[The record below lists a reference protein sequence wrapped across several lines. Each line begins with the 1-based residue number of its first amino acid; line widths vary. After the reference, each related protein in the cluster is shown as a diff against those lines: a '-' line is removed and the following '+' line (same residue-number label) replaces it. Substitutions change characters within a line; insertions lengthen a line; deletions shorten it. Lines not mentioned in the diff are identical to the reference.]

1 MISGKDTDVR
11 TERQGSPM
19 GIRLNMGYTGVK
31 QNYSYLFQSMS
42 GNSNLNFLSDYMS
55 IKNGS
60 YGKLMKAYYSKDSKV
75 SKETASI
82 VDEKKKNLSTSKDS
96 AETLKQ
102 IKTTSESLKSSA
114 DQLTNTGK
122 DSVFSKGQDEI
133 YKAVD
138 SFVNSYNK
146 LVEGSAKSASD
157 SITKRVDTL
166 KNMTEANQKLLS
178 QVGIT
183 IGKDD
188 TLTLDKE
195 AFAKADTSTV
205 KTLFNGSYSY
215 ASRVSSQ
222 SSFIDF
228 AATQEASKA
237 NTYTTNGMYSN
248 TYASGNI
255 FNSYF

>member
-1 MISGKDTDVR
+1 M
-11 TERQGSPM
+11 ERQGSHM
-19 GIRLNMGYTGVK
+19 GVRLNMGYTGMK
-31 QNYSYLFQSMS
+31 QNYSFLFQSMS

-60 YGKLMKAYYSKDSKV
+60 YGKLMKAYYGKGNKI
-75 SKETASI
+75 SKEAASI
-82 VDEKKKNLSTSKDS
+82 VDEKKKTLSTSKDS

-102 IKTTSESLKSSA
+102 IQTASESLKSSA
-114 DQLTNTGK
+114 DQLANTGK

-138 SFVNSYNK
+138 SFVTNYNK
-146 LVEGSAKSASD
+146 VIEGSAKSASD

-166 KNMTEANQKLLS
+166 KNMTESNQKLLG
-178 QVGIT
+178 QAGIT

-188 TLTLDKE
+188 TLTLDRD
-195 AFAKADTSTV
+195 AFAKADANTV
-205 KTLFNGSYSY
+205 KTLFSGSYSY

-228 AATQEASKA
+228 AATQEAAKA
-237 NTYTTNGMYSN
+237 NTYTTKGTYSN

>member
-1 MISGKDTDVR
+1 
-11 TERQGSPM
+11 M

-75 SKETASI
+75 SKEAASI

-146 LVEGSAKSASD
+146 LIEGSAKSASD

-195 AFAKADTSTV
+195 VFAKADTSTV

-237 NTYTTNGMYSN
+237 NTYTTNGTYSN